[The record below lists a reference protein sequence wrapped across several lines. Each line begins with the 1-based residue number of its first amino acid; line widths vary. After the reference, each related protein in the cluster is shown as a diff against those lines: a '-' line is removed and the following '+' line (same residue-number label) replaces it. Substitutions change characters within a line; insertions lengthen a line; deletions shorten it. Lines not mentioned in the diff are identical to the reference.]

1 MLITARHGI
10 IALAVRYIYMEAM
23 LRKVSPHAER
33 HQIALSMFADNL
45 TAWTTGRDIAKL
57 QNKLTYIIKHISQWN
72 KHHNMSLSEK
82 HGKCKSILFTN
93 NRNDP
98 SPVVY
103 VNNKV
108 LLAVKK
114 TTLLGVKLDAQ
125 LTMKPQFDKLMT

>member
-103 VNNKV
+103 
-108 LLAVKK
+108 L
-114 TTLLGVKLDAQ
+114 TTR
-125 LTMKPQFDKLMT
+125 FC